1 MIYCVVPAAL
11 AGELY
16 DKLVKY
22 YENDPNVTVIVDRR
36 SAGRPAGEDPGSP
49 ADQET
54 PARRQRD
61 RPAGSGTA
69 DLSSV
74 DSSDQ

>member
-1 MIYCVVPAAL
+1 VIYCVVPAAL

-22 YENDPNVTVIVDRR
+22 YEDDPNVTVIVDRR
-36 SAGRPAGEDPGSP
+36 SPGGGAETGRDRRGE
-49 ADQET
+49 ERT

-61 RPAGSGTA
+61 RPPPDPA

-74 DSSDQ
+74 DSSD